1 MSISTVQTE
10 MISAE
15 AARKQANVWL
25 LENVGNLLRAESP
38 ELVLMDKPVWRVA
51 VSLTSPNLGSVGCV
65 GNLELDAVSG
75 EVLDSER
82 VMAELHT
89 NTYSLASD

>member
-1 MSISTVQTE
+1 MSISTMKTH

-38 ELVLMDKPVWRVA
+38 ELILTDKPTWHVTIW
-51 VSLTSPNLGSVGCV
+51 LTSPTSGSVGCI
-65 GNLELDAVSG
+65 GNLKVDAVSG
-75 EVLDSER
+75 KVLGSKQ
-82 VMAELHT
+82 VIAEL
-89 NTYSLASD
+89 NANLFP